1 MMPAAMYADVQK
13 QQRDQRVLDHIG
25 LVKRI
30 AYHLLH
36 RLPSSIQ
43 VDDLIQAGTIGLI
56 EASKHY
62 DASQGA
68 SFETYAGI
76 RIRGAMLDE
85 VRQGDWAPRSV
96 HRKMRQVSIAIRDI
110 EHATGRDARDTDVAQ
125 KLGISLNDYH
135 DIMRDSA
142 SARLFSLDD
151 DDEEHPL
158 QLRSDEREP
167 LAVLQEAGFEQALAR
182 CIGELPTR
190 EQLMMSLY
198 YNDELNLKE
207 IGLVLEISESRVCQI
222 HGQAL
227 ARIRAKLVD
236 WTAK

>member
-110 EHATGRDARDTDVAQ
+110 EHATGRDARDIDVAQ

>member
-56 EASKHY
+56 DASKHY

-68 SFETYAGI
+68 SCETYAGI

-142 SARLFSLDD
+142 AARLFSLDD

-236 WTAK
+236 WTTK